1 MKKIYKLFLCAV
13 GVMML
18 FSCVKENFEQPQVNE
33 TPDGYEM
40 VEFAATS
47 CDVKTS
53 VEIKADGTHGATLW
67 AKGDQLSI
75 FWNGGKGTADLD
87 GEGGSN
93 RGKFKGALPQGVN
106 ATHAVYPSSVE
117 ASVDGNTVK
126 VIIPAE
132 QPGTFAAGNI
142 SVAEVAEDNALAFNN
157 VNAFLCVQLVS
168 DEVTKIHVKSVG
180 GHVLVGTVPVTF
192 TGEGAEIAAAENT
205 SSEVTMTAGAKGHYY
220 ISIVPGV
227 THEGGLLMTYYK
239 GEEVSGTY
247 FFDKN
252 LNVVANKI
260 YNFGEFEPDGNYYV
274 SAEGA
279 GKKNGVSAANAMSV
293 ANMSALL
300 LKSTSDASALAAVEG
315 AVFHFAEGEYE
326 LAEEALALSYET
338 AEPVKLTFKAEGE
351 VSFSG
356 NDAHTIMSISG
367 ADVTIEG
374 VKVVKS
380 VAKETLTGA
389 FKVSGA
395 NSKLTL
401 KDCSVIKNYVEGDK
415 ITCSC
420 FAVSEGASLAA
431 TDCSFIGNTAYSAPV
446 LYVDG
451 ANVNM
456 TGCRFE
462 GNYSSAE
469 VGVMLLEGDQESSF
483 TDCEVIDNHAWT
495 YGMIQHVAGNTTF
508 TDCDFK
514 ENAINTGS
522 GKYPGVFQLDS
533 DGSGKLTIIGGEC
546 SGNEAGECGVLNQES
561 TGAEVVMT
569 DVVMKDNYAKYQAGA
584 LWSAGKCT
592 LTKCT
597 ISNNKS
603 DATAKDKGQ
612 ALVIRSQD
620 FGIYGCVIE
629 NHAGKSSSNAI
640 SIIADARVTIGSDS
654 EGNRTIIRNNSA
666 DWGGAVTLCGT
677 SEAVVYDTD
686 IIGNHAKG
694 AGAFRAVDNTSLTL
708 TDCVLKN
715 NYTTGGNGGALAF
728 ESTENCY
735 CNRCHFEGNCAQN
748 EGGAIKVDRSG
759 SIVFLNACTFKG
771 NYNQKQPAGTTIQIN
786 NNGSFAMNNCT
797 IADDTYSET
806 GNADMPAVSWLSFDK
821 PEKLWFSNNTFIG
834 VPRLNGEPTN
844 GGLVRIWF
852 DVATEAHFVNNI
864 FVTDEL
870 ENAWSFCQLDK
881 TIGKD
886 YTPSVSLYHT
896 KYSEF
901 ENVSACESLITFMEN
916 PTSSG
921 FSKNS
926 FGDLAW
932 NADKCCWSWN
942 GTLTSGA
949 NKNKITASQF
959 IATLDNVMPEFKTW
973 LQSVDGLYKD
983 QLGNSRGNGA
993 WWPGAYQGAEEI
1005 LGGDFGNAQIPEY
1018 DEEDILADM

>member
-1 MKKIYKLFLCAV
+1 MKKIYKLLVCAV
-13 GVMML
+13 GVTTL
-18 FSCVKENFEQPQVNE
+18 FSCVKENIEQPQDNQIPE
-33 TPDGYEM
+33 GYEM
-40 VEFAATS
+40 QEFAATTV
-47 CDVKTS
+47 DTKTT
-53 VEIKADGTHGATLW
+53 VEVNADGTHGATLW

-75 FWNGGKGTADLD
+75 FWNNGKGTADLD

-93 RGKFKGALPQGVN
+93 IGKFKGAVPQGVK

-126 VIIPAE
+126 VTVPAE
-132 QPGTFAAGNI
+132 QIGTFAAGNI
-142 SVAEVAEDNALAFNN
+142 SVAEVAEDNSLAFNN

-180 GHVLVGTVPVTF
+180 GHALVGTVPVTF

-227 THEGGLLMTYYK
+227 THNGGLLMTYYK

-252 LNVVANKI
+252 LSVVANKI

-274 SAEGA
+274 SVEGA
-279 GKKNGVSAANAMSV
+279 GKKNGVSMANAMPV
-293 ANMSALL
+293 AKMTTLL
-300 LKSTSDASALAAVEG
+300 QKSTADAAALAAVDG
-315 AVFHFAEGEYE
+315 AVFHFAAGEYE
-326 LAEEALALSYET
+326 LAEQALNLSYPG
-338 AEPVKLTFKAEGE
+338 EPVKLTFKAEGE

-356 NDAHTIMSISG
+356 NDAHTIMAING
-367 ADVTIEG
+367 ADVTLEG
-374 VKVVKS
+374 IKVVKS

-401 KDCSVIKNYVEGDK
+401 KGCSVIENYVEGDK
-415 ITCSC
+415 IVCSC
-420 FAVSEGASLAA
+420 FALSEGASLTA

-462 GNYSSAE
+462 GNYSDAE
-469 VGVMLLEGDQESSF
+469 VGVMLLEGDQESNF
-483 TDCEVIDNHAWT
+483 TNCEVIDNHAWT

-508 TDCDFK
+508 TNCDFK
-514 ENAINTGS
+514 ENAVNTGK
-522 GKYPGVFQLDS
+522 GKYPGVLQLDS
-533 DGSGKLTIIGGEC
+533 DGSGKVTIIGGEC
-546 SGNEAGECGVLNQES
+546 SGNEAGSCGVVNQEA
-561 TGAEVVMT
+561 TGAELVMT
-569 DVVMKDNYAKYQAGA
+569 DVVIKDNYGTVGDGA
-584 LWSAGKCT
+584 IWSAGKCT
-592 LTKCT
+592 LTRCTLSNNTSGATDKTIGQSLT
-597 ISNNKS
+597 IS
-603 DATAKDKGQ
+603 
-612 ALVIRSQD
+612 SQE
-620 FGIYGCVIE
+620 FAMYGCVIE
-629 NHAGKSSSNAI
+629 NTTGKKSSNALAI
-640 SIIADARVTIGSDS
+640 TGDARVTIGSDS
-654 EGNRTIIRNNSA
+654 EGNRSVIRNNSA
-666 DWGGAVTLCGT
+666 DWGGAVTLSGT

-694 AGAFRAVDNTSLTL
+694 AGAFRVVDNTSLTL

-715 NYTTGGNGGALAF
+715 NYTTGGNGGAFAF

-771 NYNQKQPAGTTIQIN
+771 NYNQAKPAGTTIQIN
-786 NNGSFAMNNCT
+786 NNGYFAMNNCT

-806 GNADMPAVSWLSFDK
+806 GNADMPVVSWLSFDQPDK
-821 PEKLWFSNNTFIG
+821 MWFSNNTFIG
-834 VPRLNGEPTN
+834 VPRLNGELTN

-852 DVATEAHFVNNI
+852 DVETEAHFVNNI
-864 FVTDEL
+864 VVTDEQ
-870 ENAWSFCQLDK
+870 ENVWSFCQLDQ

-886 YTPSVSLYHT
+886 YTPSVCLYHT

-901 ENVSACESLITFMEN
+901 ENVSACESVITFMEN
-916 PTSSG
+916 PISSG

-932 NADKCCWSWN
+932 NADKCYWSWN
-942 GTLTSGA
+942 GTMTSGA
-949 NKNKITASQF
+949 NKNMITASQF

-973 LQSVDGLYKD
+973 LMSVDGLYKD

-993 WWPGAYQGAEEI
+993 WWPGSYQGAEEI